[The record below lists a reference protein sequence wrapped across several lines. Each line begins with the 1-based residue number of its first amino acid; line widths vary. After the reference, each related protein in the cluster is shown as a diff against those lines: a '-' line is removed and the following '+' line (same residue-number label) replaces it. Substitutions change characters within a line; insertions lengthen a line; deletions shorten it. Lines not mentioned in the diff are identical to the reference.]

1 MNLMSLSPMQ
11 SGLLKGTLITTLVF
25 SAGIGIDLYF
35 LRQKHEKELDELQ
48 KVTARD
54 CFDFAAEHYEKILRH
69 ERKGKGSGSSVS
81 EAEETFFEESA
92 EFQQEMDAMNNYEAT
107 VDQWDSLKEE
117 VARLK
122 AENERL
128 LRDIATSCD
137 AGKREGLNEI
147 ET

>member
-1 MNLMSLSPMQ
+1 MNLMNLSPMQ

-25 SAGIGIDLYF
+25 SAGIGIGLYF

-54 CFDFAAEHYEKILRH
+54 CLDFAAEHYEKILRR
-69 ERKGKGSGSSVS
+69 ERNSKGSGPSVS
-81 EAEETFFEESA
+81 EVEETSFEESA

-107 VDQWDSLKEE
+107 VDQWDALKEE

-128 LRDIATSCD
+128 LRDIATGCD